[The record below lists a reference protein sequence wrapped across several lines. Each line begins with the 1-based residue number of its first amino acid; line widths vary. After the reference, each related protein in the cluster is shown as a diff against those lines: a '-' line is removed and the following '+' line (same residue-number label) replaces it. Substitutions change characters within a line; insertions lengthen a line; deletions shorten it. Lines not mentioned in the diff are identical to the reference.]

1 MNYNRGLPRGE
12 EESPP
17 WHVHP
22 GYYSP
27 SRVAIPGVLS
37 VSLREKHEARLERRI
52 TMRERKTVETETR
65 LYIEGCW
72 EFEGAE
78 PENKEE
84 EHSSVVPCDFI
95 LAAAWPQH
103 I

>member
-1 MNYNRGLPRGE
+1 
-12 EESPP
+12 
-17 WHVHP
+17 
-22 GYYSP
+22 
-27 SRVAIPGVLS
+27 
-37 VSLREKHEARLERRI
+37 
-52 TMRERKTVETETR
+52 MRERKTVETETR

-84 EHSSVVPCDFI
+84 EHSSMVPCDFI